1 MDLLIKNANILDGTG
16 KALFK
21 SNIGIK
27 GKKIVYIGKETFK
40 AKKIIEA
47 DKYLLT
53 PGFIDTHSHSD
64 FTILADARAEGKITQ
79 GITTEINGNCGLS
92 AFPMLGEALERRLPE
107 LKALGIKSW
116 QTADEY
122 FSLLKKVKPA
132 INVAFLC
139 GHGNL
144 RACVMGYTDK
154 TAKKKHIDSMK
165 KLLIEQFKNS
175 LIKIKGISTGLIY
188 PPGMFSNT
196 EELIEICKCIKKYK
210 GIYTTHMRNEGERL
224 LSAIEETIL
233 IARKADVPV
242 HISHLKTSGK
252 ENWWKIES
260 VLKTV
265 ENAQKEGIKITAD
278 RYPYTASATD
288 LDAFLPNWIVV
299 GSRDE
304 IIERLKNKRVR
315 EKIKKYL
322 KQKGKEFLDSL
333 QISDVAFEKDKS
345 LEGKRIGELTT
356 LENASDFI
364 CDILVRSNLY
374 VGVIYFGMSEEN
386 LEKILS
392 KPYVMIGTDSS
403 ARCSTGVTAQGKPHP
418 RGFGS
423 FTKFL
428 RKYVFEK
435 KIISI
440 EEAIKKITYTSAKT
454 FKLKGRGLIRENYF
468 ADIVIFDPNEIQ
480 DLATFEEPFKVS
492 KGIKYVIVNGAISV
506 QDGELTGKRNGTV
519 V

>member
-1 MDLLIKNANILDGTG
+1 MDILIKNANIIDGTG
-16 KALFK
+16 KAIFK
-21 SNIGIK
+21 GNIGIK
-27 GKKIVYIGKETFK
+27 DKKILYIGKETFK
-40 AKKIIEA
+40 AKKVIEA
-47 DKYLLT
+47 GQYHVT

-92 AFPMLGEALERRLPE
+92 AFPMFGEALERRLPE
-107 LKALGIKSW
+107 LKALGLKSW

-122 FSLLKKVKPA
+122 LSLIKKAKPA
-132 INVAFLC
+132 VNVAFLC

-144 RACVMGYTDK
+144 RACVIGYK
-154 TAKKKHIDSMK
+154 NKPANKKQIASMK
-165 KLLIEQFKNS
+165 KLLKEQLKNH
-175 LIKIKGISTGLIY
+175 IIKGISTGLIY
-188 PPGMFSNT
+188 PPGMFADT
-196 EELIEICKCIKKYK
+196 EELIEICKLLKPYK
-210 GIYTTHMRNEGERL
+210 GIYTTHMRSEGERL
-224 LSAIEETIL
+224 LSAVEETIL
-233 IARKADVPV
+233 IGRKANVAV

-260 VLKTV
+260 VLQAI

-288 LDAFLPNWIVV
+288 LDAFLPNWTVE

-304 IIERLKNKRVR
+304 IIERLKNKSVR

-322 KQKGKEFLDSL
+322 KQRGKEFLDAL
-333 QISDVAFEKDKS
+333 QISDVAFEGDKS
-345 LEGKRIGELTT
+345 FEGRRIGELTT

-364 CDILVRSNLY
+364 CDLLIRSNLY

-386 LEKILS
+386 LEKIMS

-403 ARCSTGVTAQGKPHP
+403 ARCSSGVTAQGKPHP

-423 FTKFL
+423 FPRFL

-435 KIISI
+435 KIMSI
-440 EEAIKKITYTSAKT
+440 EEAIKKITYTPAKT
-454 FKLKGRGLIRENYF
+454 FRIKERGLIRENYF

-480 DLATFEEPFKVS
+480 DLATFEEPFKIS

-506 QDGELTGKRNGTV
+506 KDGELTGKRAGMIV
-519 V
+519 